1 MASEVNETPERR
13 SDEIEKNLSD
23 LTAPAQLPEHSI
35 AVPPES
41 ASTTRPEE
49 WAKQT
54 GPRLPLW
61 VVWALLALALVSLV
75 LYVLRFV

>member
-13 SDEIEKNLSD
+13 SDEIDKELSD
-23 LTAPAQLPEHSI
+23 LTAPGQQLENI
-35 AVPPES
+35 GAVSLDS
-41 ASTTRPEE
+41 ASMTRPEE